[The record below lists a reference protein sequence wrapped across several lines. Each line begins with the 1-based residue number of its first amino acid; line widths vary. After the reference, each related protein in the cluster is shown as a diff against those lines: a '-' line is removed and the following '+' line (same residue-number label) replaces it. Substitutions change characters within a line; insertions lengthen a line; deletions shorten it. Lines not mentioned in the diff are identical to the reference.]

1 MKASNK
7 IVILAVYI
15 SDDSLLKLAK
25 NIKFCK
31 TIIWLNRVRKLAG
44 TTLWLMIKK
53 AIFALTFVLVT
64 ALSAQAQ
71 KIASVDIN
79 KVLES
84 QKEYISAQAEL
95 DELASK
101 WKREI
106 EVEYD
111 KIKGLY
117 NRYQAEQVLLS
128 DEVSRQKEEEIM
140 NKEKQ
145 VREMQKEK
153 FGPDGALFQKRQ
165 QLVQPIQDRVYQA
178 IETYAKEKGYD
189 YIFDRAGNSGIIFA
203 NDRYDKTEDIISELK

>member
-1 MKASNK
+1 
-7 IVILAVYI
+7 
-15 SDDSLLKLAK
+15 
-25 NIKFCK
+25 
-31 TIIWLNRVRKLAG
+31 
-44 TTLWLMIKK
+44 MIKK
-53 AIFALTFVLVT
+53 AVFALTFVFFT
-64 ALSAQAQ
+64 ALSVQAQ

-84 QKEYISAQAEL
+84 QQEYISAQAQL

-128 DEVSRQKEEEIM
+128 EEVSRQKEEEIM

-153 FGPDGALFQKRQ
+153 FGPEGALFKKRQ
-165 QLVQPIQDRVYQA
+165 QLIQPIQDRVYEA
-178 IETYAKEKGYD
+178 IETYATEKGYD
-189 YIFDRAGNSGIIFA
+189 YIFDRAGNSGILFA
-203 NDRYDKTEDIISELK
+203 NNRYDKTEDIIGELK